1 MQFSY
6 LVTWVHA
13 DASARMAADDLAR
26 IAAIVEAT
34 PALRRARLYTP
45 ESADDYYTQD
55 GPSPIFAMQLD
66 YDTVFDLEAPIAAGG
81 HLQALA
87 SAGLPSLVGCRVEQQ
102 AMLRRPFP
110 VADAQARVPQG
121 ALPCQFLVHYPG
133 HALDFD
139 EWINYYLTH
148 HPQIMFDFPG
158 VREIEIFTRID
169 WLDAMPWTRVHYMQ
183 RNKLMFDSAQAITEA
198 MHSPVRHAMRQ
209 DFEQFPP
216 FKGSNIHHP
225 MAARTMHFVK

>member
-1 MQFSY
+1 MNFSY
-6 LVTWVHA
+6 LVTFLKA
-13 DASARMAADDLAR
+13 DPQARIGDDDLAR
-26 IAAIVEAT
+26 ITSIVTAT
-34 PALRRARLYTP
+34 PALARARLYTP
-45 ESADDYYTQD
+45 ESADDYYTND

-66 YDTVFDLEAPIAAGG
+66 YDTMFDLEAAIAANG
-81 HLQALA
+81 HLQLLA
-87 SAGLPSLVGCRVEQQ
+87 AAEPPSLAGCRVEQQ

-110 VADAQARVPQG
+110 VADPVARVADG

-183 RNKLMFDSAQAITEA
+183 RNKLMFDSAHAITEA

-209 DFEQFPP
+209 DFEKFPP
-216 FKGSNIHHP
+216 FEGSNIHHP
-225 MAARTMHFVK
+225 MSTRTWTRD

>member
-13 DASARMAADDLAR
+13 DPAARITATDLER

-34 PALRRARLYTP
+34 PALRRSRLYTP

-55 GPSPIFAMQLD
+55 GPSPIFALQLD

-87 SAGLPSLVGCRVEQQ
+87 AAGLASLAGCRVEQQ

-110 VADAQARVPQG
+110 VADANACVPAG
-121 ALPCQFLVHYPG
+121 SLPCQFLVHYPG
-133 HALDFD
+133 HAHDFD
-139 EWINYYLTH
+139 AWINYYLTH

-158 VREIEIFTRID
+158 VREIEIFTCID
-169 WLDAMPWTRVHYMQ
+169 WLDAMPFTRVHYMQ

-209 DFEQFPP
+209 DFERFPP
-216 FKGSNIHHP
+216 FEGSNIHHP
-225 MAARTMHFVK
+225 MAARTTVFD

>member
-13 DASARMAADDLAR
+13 EPSAR
-26 IAAIVEAT
+26 IADTDLALISAIVDAT

-45 ESADDYYTQD
+45 ECANDYYTQD
-55 GPSPIFAMQLD
+55 GASPIFAMQLD
-66 YDTVFDLEAPIAAGG
+66 YNTLLDLEAPIAAGG
-81 HLQALA
+81 NLQALA
-87 SAGLPSLVGCRVEQQ
+87 TAILPSLAGCRVEQQ

-110 VADAQARVPQG
+110 VADAQPHVPEG

-133 HALDFD
+133 QALDFD
-139 EWINYYLTH
+139 KWINYYLTH

-158 VREIEIFTRID
+158 VREIEIFTRVD

-183 RNKLMFDSAQAITEA
+183 RNKLMFDSAQAITAA
-198 MHSPVRHAMRQ
+198 MHSPVRHVMRK

-216 FKGSNIHHP
+216 FDGSNIHHP
-225 MAARTMHFVK
+225 MAVRTTHFG